1 MMIPMLFLSVAMVG
15 FMIERGLTLRREK
28 VLPPSVLEGLSDF
41 QKTRNKEK
49 RRSCE
54 AASPL
59 SRLLI
64 CSLITPLRRKRK
76 SGCS

>member
-1 MMIPMLFLSVAMVG
+1 MIPMLFLSVAMVG

-49 RRSCE
+49 
-54 AASPL
+54 
-59 SRLLI
+59 
-64 CSLITPLRRKRK
+64 
-76 SGCS
+76 